1 MSTEDEARRLVRE
14 VRLIREA
21 LERMSPPPPKDPEKE
36 DRRIYVF

>member
-1 MSTEDEARRLVRE
+1 MSTEDEGSRLVRE